1 MDTDLKGEI
10 CALAA
15 AMTWATA
22 LVLFKR
28 SGERVPPLPLNLF
41 KNVTA
46 LILLVVT
53 LALMGEGMDEL
64 RKFAVS
70 DMVIL
75 SLSGFLGIAVADTTF
90 FYALNLIGVGLVTI
104 AECLYSP
111 LIIFFSI
118 LLLGESLSVAQIIGT
133 VMILAAVYVSS
144 KHAPPANRT
153 KGQLV
158 LGMFLGAISMALMA
172 FGIVIAKPVLTGSE
186 FPLIWAAFL
195 RLLAGTATLAVVV
208 AASPKRKEFFSVFKP
223 SRIWWY
229 SLPASV
235 LGAYLAMILWIAG
248 FKYTKASTAGILNQ
262 TSVVFAL
269 ILATVILKEPFT
281 RRKLAS
287 VILAMAGVLLITF
300 WDSEA

>member
-1 MDTDLKGEI
+1 MYTEPRAEWNPDLPGARASVPLLSSAGARVPRPSGTPEGWEKFRRQHIGNPRVPRYSPAMDTDLKGEI

-15 AMTWATA
+15 ALTWATA

-111 LIIFFSI
+111 LIILFSI
-118 LLLGESLSVAQIIGT
+118 LILFESLTVAQIIGK
-133 VMILAAVYVSS
+133 VIILAAV
-144 KHAPPANRT
+144 
-153 KGQLV
+153 
-158 LGMFLGAISMALMA
+158 
-172 FGIVIAKPVLTGSE
+172 
-186 FPLIWAAFL
+186 
-195 RLLAGTATLAVVV
+195 
-208 AASPKRKEFFSVFKP
+208 
-223 SRIWWY
+223 
-229 SLPASV
+229 
-235 LGAYLAMILWIAG
+235 
-248 FKYTKASTAGILNQ
+248 
-262 TSVVFAL
+262 
-269 ILATVILKEPFT
+269 
-281 RRKLAS
+281 
-287 VILAMAGVLLITF
+287 
-300 WDSEA
+300 